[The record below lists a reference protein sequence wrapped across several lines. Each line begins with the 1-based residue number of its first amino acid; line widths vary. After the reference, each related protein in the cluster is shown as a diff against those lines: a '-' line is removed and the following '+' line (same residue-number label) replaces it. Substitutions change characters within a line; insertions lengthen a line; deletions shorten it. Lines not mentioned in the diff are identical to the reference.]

1 MFINCHTYYSLRY
14 GTISPSELAEFALKT
29 QNDSIVLTDI
39 NNTTAIPEFYFN
51 CKKIGIKP
59 IAGVDVRD
67 DDNKQ
72 LYLLIARNNKGLAEI
87 NKFISE
93 INIKKK
99 PKIPIPLFNN
109 VFVVVPFSNIQLFH
123 DEDNYFIGIK
133 PDALKKISTSKL
145 GIKNDKMLVLYPVS
159 FRNSEDY
166 EICKH
171 LRAIDKNILLSQ
183 LNDPTEFTPNDTM
196 ILPAKI
202 REIYSHYPQ
211 IITNTLKFLKECD
224 LYFDNGLKNKKV
236 FSSSFSED
244 INLLRSLS
252 LNGLEKRYG
261 SNNKTAIQ
269 RLNHE
274 LEIITK
280 LNFVSYFLIAHDIV
294 QFAKSKNFFYVGR
307 GSGANSIVAYC
318 LEITNVDPIELD
330 LYFERFLNPKRS
342 SPPDFDIDFSWKD
355 RDTVISYIFKKY
367 GLNRTALLGA
377 INTFQPRSIL
387 RELGKIYGLPKE
399 EIDVLASN
407 PASAANKDFIHK
419 KIINIASK
427 LTDFPNLRTIHA
439 GGIIISNDPIFN
451 YAALDL
457 PPKGFPTTQWDMYVA
472 EELGFEKFDILSQR
486 GLGHIKDCVKIVQKN
501 KNIEININDVN
512 KFKFDNRINQKLS
525 TGETLGCF
533 YIESPA
539 MRGLL
544 KKLRCNNYLTLVAAS
559 SIIRPGV
566 AKSGMMKKYIERYN
580 NPNGF
585 EYLHPVMKEQLS
597 ETYGIMV
604 YQEDVLKI
612 CHHYAGM
619 DLADADVL
627 RRAMSG
633 KFRSRKEFDKI
644 RDKFFELCQKN
655 NRPQNVS
662 TELWRQI
669 ESFAGYSFSKAHSA
683 SYAVESYQS
692 LFLKTHF
699 PIEFMVSVIN
709 NFGGFYSSWVYFHE
723 AKRSGATIN
732 LPCINNSE
740 YLTSVKGTEIFIGFI
755 HVKNLEENIV
765 SQILLE
771 RNLYGKFTDLHN
783 FMERCAIPDE
793 QLNILIKCGAFDFT
807 GKSRPELMWEKL
819 FVKNKSVSELLLK
832 QKKLFSSS
840 LNQLK
845 LPVLQQSELEK
856 AYDEIELLDFPVSL
870 SLFDMLQTKFR
881 GEVFF
886 KNMIK
891 FSGKE
896 VRMLGQFV
904 TLKYVRTSD
913 LKIMNFI
920 TWIDYEGNFFDSV
933 HFPDSLKEYPFK
945 GNGIYLLLGIVDVE
959 FGYPTL
965 KVKKM
970 AKMPLK
976 PDPGE

>member
-1 MFINCHTYYSLRY
+1 LV
-14 GTISPSELAEFALKT
+14 EFALKT

-72 LYLLIARNNKGLAEI
+72 LYILIARNNKGLAEI

-109 VFVVVPFSNIQLFH
+109 VFVVVPFSNIELFH

-133 PDALKKISTSKL
+133 PDDLKKISTSKFQ
-145 GIKNDKMLVLYPVS
+145 IKNDKMLVLYPVS

-183 LNDPTEFTPNDTM
+183 LNEPTEFTPNDIF

-202 REIYSHYPQ
+202 REIYSNYPQ
-211 IITNTLKFLKECD
+211 IITNTLKLLKECN

-236 FSSSFSED
+236 FSSSYSED

-252 LNGLEKRYG
+252 INGLEKRYG

-294 QFAKSKNFFYVGR
+294 QFAKSKNFFHVGR

-355 RDTVISYIFKKY
+355 RNTVISYIFNKY
-367 GLNRTALLGA
+367 GFNRTALLGA

-399 EIDVLASN
+399 EIDVLTSN
-407 PASAANKDFIHK
+407 PASVANKDFIHK

-439 GGIIISNDPIFN
+439 GGIIISDDPIFN
-451 YAALDL
+451 YAALDF

-501 KNIEININDVN
+501 KNINININDVN

-544 KKLRCNNYLTLVAAS
+544 KKLRCDNYLTLVAAS

-566 AKSGMMKKYIERYN
+566 AKSGMMKRYIERYN
-580 NPNGF
+580 NPNDF
-585 EYLHPVMKEQLS
+585 EYLHPIMKEQLS

-644 RDKFFELCQKN
+644 KDKFFELCNKN

-692 LFLKTHF
+692 LFLKTYF

-819 FVKNKSVSELLLK
+819 FVKNQSASELLLK

-840 LNQLK
+840 PNQLK

-896 VRMLGQFV
+896 VRMLGQFI

-959 FGYPTL
+959 FGYPIL
-965 KVKKM
+965 RVKKM
-970 AKMPLK
+970 AKLPLK
-976 PDPGE
+976 PDPRE

>member
-14 GTISPSELAEFALKT
+14 GTISPSELADFALKT
-29 QNDSIVLTDI
+29 KNDSIVLTDI

-51 CKKIGIKP
+51 CKKIGVKP
-59 IAGVDVRD
+59 IAGVDIRD
-67 DDNKQ
+67 DKNKQ

-109 VFVVVPFSNIQLFH
+109 VFVIVPFSNIQLFN

-133 PDALKKISTSKL
+133 PHEIKKISTSKFSL
-145 GIKNDKMLVLYPVS
+145 KNDKMLVLYPVS
-159 FRNSEDY
+159 FRSSEDY

-183 LNDPTEFTPNDTM
+183 LNEPTEFSPNDIM
-196 ILPAKI
+196 ILPSKI
-202 REIYSHYPQ
+202 REIYSQYPQ
-211 IITNTLKFLKECD
+211 IITNTLTLLKECN
-224 LYFDNGLKNKKV
+224 LHFDNGLKNKKV
-236 FSSSFSED
+236 FSSSYSED
-244 INLLRSLS
+244 INLLRNLS
-252 LNGLEKRYG
+252 LKGLEKRYG
-261 SNNKTAIQ
+261 QNNKTAIQ

-280 LNFVSYFLIAHDIV
+280 LNFVSYFLIAHDII
-294 QFAKSKNFFYVGR
+294 QFAKSKDFFYVGR

-355 RDTVISYIFKKY
+355 RDTIISYIFKKH
-367 GLNRTALLGA
+367 GFNRTALLGA
-377 INTFQPRSIL
+377 INTFQTRSIL
-387 RELGKIYGLPKE
+387 RELGKVYGLPKE
-399 EIDVLASN
+399 ELDVLAKN
-407 PASAANKDFIHK
+407 PASVANKDFIHK

-439 GGIIISNDPIFN
+439 GGIIISNDSIFN

-486 GLGHIKDCVKIVQKN
+486 GLGHIKDCVKIIKKN
-501 KNIEININDVN
+501 KNIDININDIN
-512 KFKFDNRINQKLS
+512 KFKSDNSIIQKLS

-544 KKLRCNNYLTLVAAS
+544 KKLRCDNYLTLVAAS

-580 NPNGF
+580 NPTCF

-644 RDKFFELCQKN
+644 KDKFFELCQKN
-655 NRPQNVS
+655 NRPIDVS

-692 LFLKTHF
+692 LFLKTYF

-709 NFGGFYSSWVYFHE
+709 NFGGFYNSWVYFHE

-740 YLTSVKGTEIFIGFI
+740 YLTSVKGTEVFIGFI

-765 SQILLE
+765 SQILIE

-819 FVKNKSVSELLLK
+819 FVKNKSDSKLLLK
-832 QKKLFSSS
+832 QKKLFSYSIE
-840 LNQLK
+840 LF
-845 LPVLQQSELEK
+845 LPALQQSNLEK
-856 AYDEIELLDFPVSL
+856 ACDEIELLDFPVSL

-881 GEVFF
+881 GEVYF
-886 KNMIK
+886 KDMIK

-904 TLKYVRTSD
+904 TLKYVKTSD

-933 HFPDSLKEYPFK
+933 HFPDILKDYPFR
-945 GNGIYLLLGIVDVE
+945 GNGIYLLLGIIDIE

-965 KVKKM
+965 RVKKM
-970 AKMPLK
+970 EKMPLK
-976 PDPGE
+976 TDPRE